1 MPFPEKWNIPPV
13 AQVPNAVPRLK
24 EWVEGIVLQSPY
36 SERSWRELSKGRW
49 EAHSHGL
56 SKDVTLRPPSGGEK
70 FSAESPA
77 SSSPCSEKKKLRRR
91 LVRKSK
97 ESIRARAPSSDALYR
112 LRDES
117 EEEGEAFDLMA
128 RVSLQLEGQRASEP
142 KRGEAGLPQV
152 READKET
159 VAEASRDMGN
169 TPKKAHGVI
178 DITESPSFTESMYNG
193 ALTVTER
200 LNKEAHGADD
210 PFRGFFVGMDSTA
223 TEDVTGLGDLEVQKK
238 NPSSGT
244 SGPSASPK
252 LINRFPAPSVDPDRK
267 RSIVISIPEDVR
279 VLSTPVGMASYLR
292 CLVTEKDQ
300 AKMNELDTPCLFNDA
315 QQASVLHHETF
326 LRYRDELNQLEAE
339 VRGLTEKR
347 NTYKLLSEQREGEAK
362 SL

>member
-1 MPFPEKWNIPPV
+1 MPFPEKWNIPSV

-77 SSSPCSEKKKLRRR
+77 SSSPCSEKKKPRRR

-128 RVSLQLEGQRASEP
+128 RVSLQLEGQRASEL

-193 ALTVTER
+193 ALTVMER

-210 PFRGFFVGMDSTA
+210 PFCGFFVGVDSTA

-244 SGPSASPK
+244 SRPSSSPK
-252 LINRFPAPSVDPDRK
+252 LINRFPAPSVDPD
-267 RSIVISIPEDVR
+267 R

-300 AKMNELDTPCLFNDA
+300 DKMNELDTPCLFNDA
-315 QQASVLHHETF
+315 QQVLNRASVLHHETF